1 MISGQAAMATADG
14 TPTQGSGILGGRLI
28 GLAIIAI
35 APTIFWTAT
44 LYLAASA
51 SGRPLTLWPTVIIAA
66 AMFAFLTCIW
76 ACFAMSDQRPPS
88 AE

>member
-1 MISGQAAMATADG
+1 MATADG
-14 TPTQGSGILGGRLI
+14 TPARQSGILGGRLI

-51 SGRPLTLWPTVIIAA
+51 SGRPLTLWPTIIIAA

-76 ACFAMSDQRPPS
+76 ASFAMSDRRPS
-88 AE
+88 KAE